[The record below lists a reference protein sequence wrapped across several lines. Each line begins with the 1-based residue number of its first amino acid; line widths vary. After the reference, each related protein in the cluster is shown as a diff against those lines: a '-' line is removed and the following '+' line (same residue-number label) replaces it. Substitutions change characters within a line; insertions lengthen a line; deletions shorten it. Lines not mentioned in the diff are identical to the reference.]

1 MNTQELIDR
10 FLDGETTVEEEQEL
24 CRRFLAGPVD
34 PELEPHAEFFRD
46 MATLP
51 VSEKPRRRLRLV
63 RRWMAAA
70 AVVAAVVVAGVW
82 GYVRV
87 ENQQLA
93 KTYEGS
99 YVIVD
104 GKRTDNLVSIK
115 DEVSQLLA
123 DADRIEEHARS
134 QEVIGDAEREVLQG
148 LSPKQR
154 KQIERLLNE

>member
-24 CRRFLAGPVD
+24 CRRFLAGPVG
-34 PELEPHAEFFRD
+34 PELEPYAEFFRD

-70 AVVAAVVVAGVW
+70 AVVAAVVVW

-123 DADRIEEHARS
+123 DADRIEAHARS
-134 QEVIGDAEREVLQG
+134 QEVIGDAEQEVLQSV
-148 LSPKQR
+148 SPKQR

>member
-24 CRRFLAGPVD
+24 CLFLAGPVG
-34 PELEPHAEFFRD
+34 PELEPYAEFFRD

-123 DADRIEEHARS
+123 DADRIEAHARS
-134 QEVIGDAEREVLQG
+134 QEVIGDAEQEVLQG

>member
-1 MNTQELIDR
+1 
-10 FLDGETTVEEEQEL
+10 
-24 CRRFLAGPVD
+24 
-34 PELEPHAEFFRD
+34 
-46 MATLP
+46 
-51 VSEKPRRRLRLV
+51 
-63 RRWMAAA
+63 MAAA

-123 DADRIEEHARS
+123 DADRIEAHARS
-134 QEVIGDAEREVLQG
+134 QEVIGDAEREVLQSV
-148 LSPKQR
+148 SPKQR